1 MHETTNHVL
10 VLGVILR
17 RVLLTAILGDK
28 QKNVCLKGLCYRR
41 DKKYWCYLN
50 EDRITLSNDTVYTIL
65 LTFCNN
71 LLQQTN
77 IRMRSHGLW
86 QLVDDK
92 SVAGLLQV
100 DCQTLLPTGLLQV
113 VTKSCNKSV

>member
-50 EDRITLSNDTVYTIL
+50 EDRITLSTDTDLYNSVDI
-65 LTFCNN
+65 
-71 LLQQTN
+71 LQQPVTT
-77 IRMRSHGLW
+77 SQYQDAFAW
-86 QLVDDK
+86 FV
-92 SVAGLLQV
+92 VA
-100 DCQTLLPTGLLQV
+100 C
-113 VTKSCNKSV
+113 